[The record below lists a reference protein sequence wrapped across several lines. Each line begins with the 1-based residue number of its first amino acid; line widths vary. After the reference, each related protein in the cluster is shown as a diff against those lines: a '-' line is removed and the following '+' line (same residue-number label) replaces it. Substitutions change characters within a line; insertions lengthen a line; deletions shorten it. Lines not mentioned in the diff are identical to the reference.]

1 MAPCNAKESLTIP
14 QSNSVLVSSFSIRMF
29 NVPPKVTGILRT
41 VKDSRISEIC
51 KEAFYF
57 NIPLIVKAKAVCL
70 LNTVFRNPVLIIL
83 KIMNLTL
90 ILRILKLKLYTCTKD
105 TLRERK

>member
-29 NVPPKVTGILRT
+29 NVPPKVIGILRT
-41 VKDSRISEIC
+41 VKDSRIVEKHFIS
-51 KEAFYF
+51 
-57 NIPLIVKAKAVCL
+57 IPLIVKAKAVCL